1 MTQSKTKK
9 SDAAILDSLADL
21 DQAITDGGGQPG
33 GLAEAL
39 ADLVRRNGV
48 TLATAKPKAE
58 TGPAES
64 HEPKNIPDDE

>member
-21 DQAITDGGGQPG
+21 DQAITDGGQPG

-39 ADLVRRNGV
+39 ADLIRRSGV
-48 TLATAKPKAE
+48 TLAAAKAP
-58 TGPAES
+58 PPES
-64 HEPKNIPDDE
+64 HEPNDPDD

>member
-21 DQAITDGGGQPG
+21 DQAITEGGQPG

-39 ADLVRRNGV
+39 ADIIRRNGV
-48 TLATAKPKAE
+48 TLAAKPSA
-58 TGPAES
+58 PAES
-64 HEPKNIPDDE
+64 HEANKLDDE